1 MLLAHDHSFV
11 SNSHPRSAQSLPVP
25 GYRYSR
31 QHPLFAAPPNT
42 NNVPLEHLNQV
53 PDLMPSSTDTTAWSQ
68 MASQQTPR
76 ATHRFGHHRESSLSS
91 LGSNGPASPYA
102 TSTSHPQIAI
112 SGDSALVDAYQDMA
126 ASGESNYSFG
136 KPLTSSDNY
145 YTTAMA
151 AFGSSNANNNAV
163 GPLANVSYGTTSDR
177 VDRSLAPPTEGQS
190 STTTGKGSHP
200 ASVASSIAGGDSPAT
215 PTHDLEE
222 ESRRRNK
229 NGMIT
234 HLSNTKYLLGNDP
247 EDLYLILAYPVAKLS
262 RTMTDVF
269 GDELYNPH
277 FAMSTVSPSPQTQPA
292 VSPTNE
298 LFAQRLQAANKQH
311 LSAAHSPVSTT
322 SRDLSPF
329 RNDSPHFAPLDDFS
343 AGLVSAKL
351 EPVQQQRDLRR
362 VERERQAQQQIAAKA
377 TPQQQAT
384 PSTIS
389 PKDAVLEL
397 NDNDDMNNFP
407 LFDAN
412 DTAGTLD
419 AMGMHKMTTSM
430 AQHHQQQHLSH
441 HQRPLAMQQPQQQQ
455 QMMPNV
461 GPTYHQNMMAATPLQ
476 NGFNFSMPTSL
487 QLQPQL
493 PQQYP
498 FVPRT
503 PQHSTPAT
511 MSSRMSSIE
520 GSVSDFGSEGPV
532 QRPLRTTAEGGTYTC
547 TYHGC
552 TRRFDTPALLQKHKR
567 EGHRQVNALSSLRGP
582 IVQADP
588 SLPGS
593 ILNSQAGPH
602 KCERI
607 NPSTGK
613 PCDTIFSRPYDL
625 TRHEDTIHNARK
637 QKVRCELCTEEKTF
651 SRADALTRH
660 FRVCHPDVEFPGKH
674 RRRGTSTAA

>member
-1 MLLAHDHSFV
+1 
-11 SNSHPRSAQSLPVP
+11 
-25 GYRYSR
+25 
-31 QHPLFAAPPNT
+31 
-42 NNVPLEHLNQV
+42 
-53 PDLMPSSTDTTAWSQ
+53 
-68 MASQQTPR
+68 
-76 ATHRFGHHRESSLSS
+76 
-91 LGSNGPASPYA
+91 
-102 TSTSHPQIAI
+102 
-112 SGDSALVDAYQDMA
+112 
-126 ASGESNYSFG
+126 
-136 KPLTSSDNY
+136 
-145 YTTAMA
+145 
-151 AFGSSNANNNAV
+151 
-163 GPLANVSYGTTSDR
+163 
-177 VDRSLAPPTEGQS
+177 
-190 STTTGKGSHP
+190 
-200 ASVASSIAGGDSPAT
+200 
-215 PTHDLEE
+215 
-222 ESRRRNK
+222 
-229 NGMIT
+229 
-234 HLSNTKYLLGNDP
+234 
-247 EDLYLILAYPVAKLS
+247 
-262 RTMTDVF
+262 MTDVF

-277 FAMSTVSPSPQTQPA
+277 FAMTTVSPSPQTQPA

-298 LFAQRLQAANKQH
+298 LCAQRLQAANKQH

-384 PSTIS
+384 PNTIS

-412 DTAGTLD
+412 DTAGTFD
-419 AMGMHKMTTSM
+419 AMGMHKITTPM
-430 AQHHQQQHLSH
+430 VQQHQHQQLPH
-441 HQRPLAMQQPQQQQ
+441 HQRPLAMQQSQQQQ
-455 QMMPNV
+455 QMMPSL

-498 FVPRT
+498 FVART

-511 MSSRMSSIE
+511 ISSRMSSIE

-567 EGHRQVNALSSLRGP
+567 EGHRQANALSSLRGP